1 MIDYMKLGPE
11 QSRPIMT
18 NSEQILHFGDNAY
31 GKPATALWVLRHTVM
46 GPELFDAAFK
56 EYSQRWAFKRPM
68 PADFFRTMED
78 ASAVDLDWFWKGW
91 FYTTDHVDV
100 SVDEVKWYRVKNMYE
115 CVEKNITASKRN
127 IGEAG
132 ASSANSDAPGAEGKE
147 MPATYEEITVLDTE
161 ERFYTEFKNRLDDNA
176 IRKKYEDKNLYEVT
190 FSNKGGLVT
199 PLIIEFTY
207 ADGSKKVEKIPAEI
221 WRKNE
226 NEAKKVFASEKEV
239 VNITLDPYQETAD
252 VNTQDNYFPRKEAG
266 TRFEQFKK
274 RAQE

>member
-1 MIDYMKLGPE
+1 
-11 QSRPIMT
+11 MT

-46 GPELFDAAFK
+46 GPELFDASFK

-100 SVDEVKWYRVKNMYE
+100 SVDDVKWYRVKNTE
-115 CVEKNITASKRN
+115 QDPERNITASKRN
-127 IGEAG
+127 MSETEESGN
-132 ASSANSDAPGAEGKE
+132 SADQKE
-147 MPATYEEITVLDTE
+147 MPATYEEITVLDTD
-161 ERFYTEFKNRLDDNA
+161 ERFYTEFMNRLDDSA

-190 FSNKGGLVT
+190 FRNKGGLVT

-207 ADGSKKVEKIPAEI
+207 ADGSKKADKIPAEI
-221 WRKNE
+221 WRRNE
-226 NEAKKVFASEKEV
+226 NEVKKVFASEKEV

-252 VNTQDNYFPRKEAG
+252 VNTQDNFFPRKETG
-266 TRFEQFKK
+266 TRFEQFRQK
-274 RAQE
+274 RTQE